1 MSVAHR
7 NNVRVQGAGPAMIFA
22 HGFGCNQAM
31 WRLLTPRFAERF
43 RVITFDLV
51 GSGQSD
57 LRAYDATKYA
67 SLNGYASD
75 LVEIIDEFAGGPAL
89 FVGHSVS
96 AMIGVLADLQRPGR
110 FAGHLMVAPSP
121 CYVNDGEYVGGF
133 ARADI
138 DGLLNMLES
147 NYLGWSSSMAPSI
160 MGSPSQPELAHE
172 LETSFCRND
181 PEIAKQFARVTFLSD
196 CRKELALL
204 STPSLIIQSAED
216 FIAPVCVGEYIHD
229 LLPNSMLR
237 VVDNVGHCPHLSA
250 PGASADAM
258 DDFLASLGY

>member
-1 MSVAHR
+1 MYVAHR
-7 NNVRVQGAGPAMIFA
+7 NAVRVQGAGPAMIFA

-75 LVEIIDEFAGGPAL
+75 LVEIIDEFALGPAL
-89 FVGHSVS
+89 IVGHSVS
-96 AMIGVLADLQRPGR
+96 AMIGVLADLQGPGR

-121 CYVNDGEYVGGF
+121 CYVNDGDYVGGF
-133 ARADI
+133 SRADI

-147 NYLGWSSSMAPSI
+147 NYLGWCSSMAPSI

-181 PEIAKQFARVTFLSD
+181 PGSLRVSSVGLPQGTGTPVDAVLIIHRPRIHSAGGAHPRPPAQQHVAG
-196 CRKELALL
+196 CRQRGLL
-204 STPSLIIQSAED
+204 SPLERAGRQRRRH
-216 FIAPVCVGEYIHD
+216 G
-229 LLPNSMLR
+229 
-237 VVDNVGHCPHLSA
+237 
-250 PGASADAM
+250 
-258 DDFLASLGY
+258 